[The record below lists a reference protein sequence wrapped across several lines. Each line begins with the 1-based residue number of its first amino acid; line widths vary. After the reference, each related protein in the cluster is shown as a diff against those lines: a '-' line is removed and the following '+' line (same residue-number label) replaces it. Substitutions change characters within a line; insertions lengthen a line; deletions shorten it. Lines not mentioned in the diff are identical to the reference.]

1 MATLRTA
8 LALAAGLAAA
18 GAVAQGTAAPA
29 VRDPADPRAEAPPLA
44 HRSPFANYRVFT
56 GDGPGSWRGV
66 NDEVARIGGWKAY
79 AREAYEAS
87 KAAQPAAGEATR
99 TPAAPQEPGVPKT
112 K

>member
-1 MATLRTA
+1 LATLRTA

-29 VRDPADPRAEAPPLA
+29 VRDPADPRAEAPPLV
-44 HRSPFANYRVFT
+44 HRSPFATYRVFT
-56 GDGPGSWRGV
+56 GDGPGSWRGA

-87 KAAQPAAGEATR
+87 KAAQPAPGEAAQ
-99 TPAAPQEPGVPKT
+99 TPAAPQEPGVPRT
-112 K
+112 R

>member
-8 LALAAGLAAA
+8 LALAAGLSAA
-18 GAVAQGTAAPA
+18 GAVAQGAAAPVA
-29 VRDPADPRAEAPPLA
+29 RDPSDPRAEATPLV
-44 HRSPFANYRVFT
+44 HRSAFATYRVFT
-56 GDGPGSWRGV
+56 GEGPGSWRGV

-87 KAAQPAAGEATR
+87 TAAQPAAGAAAQP
-99 TPAAPQEPGVPKT
+99 PAAPQEPGIPKS